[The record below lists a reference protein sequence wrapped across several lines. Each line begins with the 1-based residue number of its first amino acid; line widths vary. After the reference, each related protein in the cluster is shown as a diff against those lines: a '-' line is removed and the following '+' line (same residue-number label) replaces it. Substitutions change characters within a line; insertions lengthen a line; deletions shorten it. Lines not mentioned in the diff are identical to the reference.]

1 MAKIRI
7 TDLRLRTIIGTYD
20 WERETKQEVVV
31 NIVIDFD
38 ASKASVS
45 DDLKDTLDYKAITE
59 KIIKDMET
67 SSFFLLEKLG
77 RSILDIV
84 MENVLVSEA
93 SVRVDKPNALRFADS
108 VSVEL
113 NKTREQ

>member
-7 TDLRLRTIIGTYD
+7 TDLKLRTIIGLYE
-20 WERETKQEVVV
+20 WERTAKQDIII

-38 ASKASVS
+38 AAKAAQS
-45 DDLKDTLDYKAITE
+45 DDLNDTVDYKTMTK
-59 KIIKDMET
+59 KIIKKVEA
-67 SSFFLLEKLG
+67 SSFFLLEKLTDM
-77 RSILDIV
+77 ILNIV
-84 MENVLVSEA
+84 MENTLVHEA

-113 NKTREQ
+113 NRKRS